1 VSARAHVDPGAIP
14 PAALWIC
21 QTLQARGHR
30 AWVVGGCVRDHLLGR
45 PVADWDV
52 CTSARPDVLMAVF
65 PKAIPTGIAHGTVT
79 VVRDRAHYEVTT
91 LRGDGDYA
99 DGRRPDA
106 VRFLDDIDEDLARR
120 DFTVNAI
127 AYDPLARELADPFD
141 GRGDIH
147 RRTLRAVGDPLKRFG
162 EDGLRVLRGAR
173 FVATLGFTLHPET
186 EAAIAPSLDVFRR
199 VSAERVRDE
208 WMKAMKAPAPS
219 HAFAVMRR
227 TGILGVTAPA
237 LAALPDAAWRDAL
250 AALDGCDGPAAL
262 RVAALLHPLADALP
276 TVDAW
281 LKQYRYS
288 NEERAVMLHALKHHR
303 TPSADLDGAALRR
316 WLRAVG
322 VEHLDAVFLLAR
334 TVAALGEG
342 AHEVAA
348 LEARA
353 RAALAAGVVLSTRD
367 LAVDGA
373 ALMAHL
379 GIPPSRRLGELLTQL
394 LERVTDDPA
403 LNEREALLDLAR
415 SLIAG

>member
-14 PAALWIC
+14 HAALWIC
-21 QTLQARGHR
+21 ETLKARGHR

-52 CTSARPDVLMAVF
+52 CTSARPDVLMSLF

-173 FVATLGFTLHPET
+173 FVATLGFSLHPDT
-186 EAAIAPSLDVFRR
+186 EAAITPSLDVFRR

-219 HAFAVMRR
+219 LAFAVMRR
-227 TGILGVTAPA
+227 SGILGVTAPG
-237 LAALPDAAWRDAL
+237 LAALSGGAWADAL

-276 TVDAW
+276 AVDLW
-281 LKQYRYS
+281 LKQYRFS
-288 NEERAVMLHALKHHR
+288 NEERAVILHALRHHR
-303 TPSADLDGAALRR
+303 TPPGDLDPVALRR

-322 VEHLDAVFLLAR
+322 VEHLDAVFTLAR
-334 TVAALGEG
+334 CVAALGEG
-342 AHEVAA
+342 AHEVTT
-348 LEARA
+348 LESRA
-353 RAALAAGVVLSTRD
+353 REALAAGVALGTRD

-379 GIPPSRRLGELLTQL
+379 GIPPSRRLGELLAQL
-394 LERVTDDPA
+394 LERVTDDPS
-403 LNEREALLDLAR
+403 LNERGALLDLAR
-415 SLIAG
+415 SLTAA